1 LPYWLINGEACF
13 LYRFQS
19 QNTIFTWMR
28 GEKIFANSLIYW
40 GLLHNRA
47 DIYTFSVNRA
57 DIFVCAMM
65 CVVSLWQNIAFLY
78 TWHVCMCWVRSAV
91 VVPQWNGRPERTENL
106 HPILFYPSKNQHLRL
121 IKCLK
126 KHFMMILWAE
136 CERLN
141 GTSVSKVTRFQLRIL
156 NIYVTDC
163 QIRLMK
169 TWKKCAKLSMRKH
182 GIQLTMF
189 MTLLTCHMVHAI
201 AL

>member
-1 LPYWLINGEACF
+1 MCPNLLVLVSFHTNIQLLSKPTNCLIGWSMVRHVFFTDFRVRIPYLPEWQERKFLLIHF
-13 LYRFQS
+13 
-19 QNTIFTWMR
+19 
-28 GEKIFANSLIYW
+28 LIYW

-65 CVVSLWQNIAFLY
+65 WVVSLWQNIAFLY

-106 HPILFYPSKNQHLRL
+106 HPVLFYSSKNQHLRL

-126 KHFMMILWAE
+126 KHFMMLLWAE
-136 CERLN
+136 CEHLN

-169 TWKKCAKLSMRKH
+169 TWKKCA
-182 GIQLTMF
+182 
-189 MTLLTCHMVHAI
+189 
-201 AL
+201 